1 MLKKN
6 VHVSICMDL
15 DVPCISHLENR
26 SNEKIVAMILLEGL
40 CRRHTGV
47 GAKVY
52 FKKLDTSE
60 QLYFGRK

>member
-6 VHVSICMDL
+6 VHVSICMEL
-15 DVPCISHLENR
+15 GVPCIFHLENR
-26 SNEKIVAMILLEGL
+26 SNEKMVVTILLEGL
-40 CRRHTGV
+40 CRRHTDV
-47 GAKVY
+47 GTKVY